1 MFKKLIPKIHPVTL
15 ILFLI
20 LLATHFISFDWGI
33 NYGGDLFKQGYES
46 NVLKE
51 NWVLASDVGDE
62 HTYNGYMGNAYA
74 LENKFKE
81 YKSSNVSKKEFIKEC
96 FYALSLEAPF
106 STIPVAPF
114 VFSVFA
120 FLCSAACVLL
130 GVIDVNPFDFHYIYM
145 LSGRALS
152 IFLSCLIVFPL
163 NSLMNVLFEGNDFY
177 RKNKRIS
184 ILVLLAI
191 VSVPVFFL
199 HTKWL
204 SYNGPLATLEV
215 FILYKIVMYFRN
227 HDTSVKLKQKLFL
240 GLLLGF
246 ALGIKFTVL
255 AAFVVF
261 ATGSL
266 LKFFESN
273 KNILMYFKSRH
284 FINAIQVFGFA
295 VLTYFII
302 IFPAIISGDIF
313 SGVSSQTNMLSGGG
327 GTETSKF
334 SIAASF
340 FLQTLPISLGYLNY
354 LLFIVAFGYVLI
366 KFKETK
372 LSIKLV
378 WVWVLIIISVLFSN
392 KLSLNPTRLIT
403 LSILALIL
411 VWFFVLN
418 NINKYKKGYWLIKA
432 LTAISIISTIYLT
445 INIFQGT
452 KNYTNRIANWT
463 KENLPEKSSVVL
475 KTTFS
480 HEQHIPIFMYEN
492 NKYMNEDSIKTYQ
505 YNFIT
510 DWNKMSFNDYKKGK
524 VSAENRF
531 SLTYLSQFKPC
542 YLYISPEINIEGL
555 DNTKPL
561 VSFKPEYYSPP
572 WFVKALQY
580 ISFNANFSELYYYN
594 KNVDVYYVE

>member
-1 MFKKLIPKIHPVTL
+1 MFKKLLPKIHPITFT
-15 ILFLI
+15 LFLAV
-20 LLATHFISFDWGI
+20 LFAHFISFDWGV
-33 NYGGDLFKQGYES
+33 NYGNDLFNQDYES
-46 NVLKE
+46 ENLKG

-81 YKSSNVSKKEFIKEC
+81 YKSNEIGKIEFIKEC

-114 VFSVFA
+114 IFSVFA
-120 FLCSAACVLL
+120 FLCSALCVLL

-152 IFLSCLIVFPL
+152 IFLSSLIVFPL
-163 NSLMNVLFEGNDFY
+163 NSLMNTLFEGNDFY
-177 RKNKRIS
+177 RKNKWTS
-184 ILVLLAI
+184 VLILLVI
-191 VSVPVFFL
+191 ICVPVFFL

-227 HDTSVKLKQKLFL
+227 YDTSVKLQQKLFL
-240 GLLLGF
+240 GFLLGF

-255 AAFVVF
+255 AAFIVF
-261 ATGSL
+261 AIGSL
-266 LKFFESN
+266 LKFLESN
-273 KNILMYFKSRH
+273 KNILAYFKSRY
-284 FINAIQVFGFA
+284 FTNAIQVFGFA
-295 VLTYFII
+295 ALTYFII
-302 IFPAIISGDIF
+302 IFPAIITGDIF
-313 SGVSSQTNMLSGGG
+313 SGVSSQTNMLSGSGG
-327 GTETSKF
+327 AEISKLDV
-334 SIAASF
+334 ATAF
-340 FLQTLPISLGYLNY
+340 FLNTLPTTLGYLNY
-354 LLFIVAFGYVLI
+354 LLFIVAFSYI
-366 KFKETK
+366 IMRFKKTK
-372 LSIKLV
+372 LSVKLV
-378 WVWVLIIISVLFSN
+378 WVWALIIILVLFSN

-403 LSILALIL
+403 LSILASIL

-418 NINKYKKGYWLIKA
+418 SINKYKKGYWATGVLVSIGIIN
-432 LTAISIISTIYLT
+432 AIFLT
-445 INIFQGT
+445 INISSGT
-452 KNYTNRIANWT
+452 KDYTNKIANWT
-463 KENLPEKSSVVL
+463 NKNLPKGSSVVL

-480 HEQHIPIFMYEN
+480 HEQYIPIFMYEN

-510 DWNKMSFNDYKKGK
+510 DWSEISFDDYKKGK
-524 VSAENRF
+524 IKAENRF
-531 SLTYLSQFKPC
+531 SLNYISQFKPC

-555 DNTKPL
+555 ENTKPL
-561 VSFKPEYYSPP
+561 VSFKPEYYSPS

-594 KNVDVYYVE
+594 KNVDVYYIE